1 MPRPSDFHRVRHQA
15 NLMQRDTA
23 RLAIESC
30 DYLLA
35 LPNIEKAGTFATTLD
50 PVAANHLHRFANA
63 WGLRVVDKGDF
74 LALAGVRGTVVSG
87 RDAKRYIE
95 SHRVRCQKKLDV
107 ATREIDRGFARY
119 GLPACLGHAVDVVA

>member
-1 MPRPSDFHRVRHQA
+1 MPRPSDFHRARQQQ
-15 NLMQRDTA
+15 NILRRDTA
-23 RLAIESC
+23 RLAVESC

-35 LPNIEKAGTFATTLD
+35 LPNLERSSTFATTFD
-50 PVAANHLHRFANA
+50 PVAATHLHRFANA
-63 WGLRVVDKGDF
+63 WGLRVVDKGVF
-74 LALAGVRGTVVSG
+74 LALAGIRGTVVSG

-95 SHRVRCQKKLDV
+95 SHRARCQKTVDE